1 MNKRR
6 EAYTVNKGCDSVKTQ
21 KQTCEELVVNFRK
34 LVATG
39 PTFVCT
45 SCDQLWYKH
54 SLVRT
59 ETVLKLN
66 NEAVQKC
73 IRTSNEQCH
82 TAQWV
87 CRTCYSYLKQNKVPP
102 CAVQNKMSFP
112 HKPENLDLTELEW
125 RLVSPRLIFQKVHE
139 AARGKQYKIHGNIV
153 NVPADVINTVNI
165 LPRLSTET
173 DTIKVQLKRKLKYK
187 NYVLSQNIR
196 PSKVLEAAKWLTEN
210 GALYKKESIKL
221 NPDWNGFFT
230 ECNENDMSND
240 SACSSSMNLTEINTP
255 VASVKSLNTTTQSLS
270 EHHDGGLFSFQFGK
284 VFICLDCEQVLIDM
298 MNLENH
304 LLRVHGIETDS
315 ECCEE
320 SDYMYIPTFHENDCN
335 SNEVVFFCSLCSAWE
350 KEQSLF
356 SVHMAIVH
364 DLPALK
370 HDSSSEFSEATANVS
385 TSSVV
390 KLFRYKILD
399 PQKVVLVDMCSKG
412 YGLANTIC
420 LKALVGIPV
429 TLNVTSCSSS
439 GTDVHFCGRDLSKD
453 SCPTEREIE
462 DAWNE
467 VDESEM
473 YAGALDTMLTSPDF
487 VEDCERDKV
496 LNFAPGESSHP
507 ISVFKDQ
514 YCEEL
519 AYPGIFCGQARADNK
534 ERNSPVYYSDICK
547 SELRHSDRRVAQCI
561 ENIFFKLKKLQMKI
575 ILGKCQIA
583 LRKHKTKGKKITA
596 GELKKEGAL
605 DKLVHLDE
613 GYRFLRAL
621 RGSPP
626 YFEKSKKDLFAMIR
640 QLGSATLFCSFSAA
654 ETKWNHL
661 LRMLGE
667 LTDHRIF
674 SDDELNAL
682 SWEEK
687 SRLIQS
693 DPVTCARHFDFQVQQ
708 LIVKFLQSDCAPLG
722 KIADWFYRV
731 EFQQRGSPHI
741 HMLLWIEGAPKFGD
755 DSDENVCKFVDKIIS
770 CSKPASDCELSEL
783 VSRQEHKHSFTCKKK
798 FQKQCRFHFPQPPMK
813 STQILYPLSDIEEIS
828 VLNQHRATWKEI
840 NEQLNDMKEGDNI
853 SFEELFNKLGVAED
867 EYILAIRS
875 SLSRATIF
883 FETKAK

>member
-1 MNKRR
+1 MTKKREIETKQQRKNRLKERRERYRKNKKTESKDQREKSESKQQKQETETKQQKEGQLNKRR
-6 EAYTVNKGCDSVKTQ
+6 EAYTVNKGCDSVKMQ

-34 LVATG
+34 LVATR

-73 IRTSNEQCH
+73 IRTNEQCH

-125 RLVSPRLIFQKVHE
+125 RVVSPRLIFQKVHE
-139 AARGKQYKIHGNIV
+139 AARGKQFKIHGNIV

-304 LLRVHGIETDS
+304 LLRVHGIETDG

-356 SVHMAIVH
+356 SAHVAIVH
-364 DLPALK
+364 DLPPLK
-370 HDSSSEFSEATANVS
+370 DDSSSEFSEATANVS

-399 PQKVVLVDMCSKG
+399 PQKVVLVDICSKG

-439 GTDVHFCGRDLSKD
+439 GTDVHFCSRDLSKD
-453 SCPTEREIE
+453 SCPTERETE

-519 AYPGIFCGQARADNK
+519 SYPGIFCGQARADNK
-534 ERNSPVYYSDICK
+534 ERNAPVYYSDICK

-561 ENIFFKLKKLQMKI
+561 GNIFFKMKKLQMKI

-613 GYRFLRAL
+613 GPI
-621 RGSPP
+621 S
-626 YFEKSKKDLFAMIR
+626 KS
-640 QLGSATLFCSFSAA
+640 SSWFS
-654 ETKWNHL
+654 T
-661 LRMLGE
+661 
-667 LTDHRIF
+667 
-674 SDDELNAL
+674 
-682 SWEEK
+682 
-687 SRLIQS
+687 
-693 DPVTCARHFDFQVQQ
+693 
-708 LIVKFLQSDCAPLG
+708 
-722 KIADWFYRV
+722 
-731 EFQQRGSPHI
+731 
-741 HMLLWIEGAPKFGD
+741 
-755 DSDENVCKFVDKIIS
+755 
-770 CSKPASDCELSEL
+770 
-783 VSRQEHKHSFTCKKK
+783 
-798 FQKQCRFHFPQPPMK
+798 
-813 STQILYPLSDIEEIS
+813 IL
-828 VLNQHRATWKEI
+828 
-840 NEQLNDMKEGDNI
+840 
-853 SFEELFNKLGVAED
+853 
-867 EYILAIRS
+867 
-875 SLSRATIF
+875 
-883 FETKAK
+883 